1 MRELTVERMTEKLS
15 GFLSPGNQIPPPAP
29 AGDEAAADEYVK
41 LQMSLFKNAGVRAN
55 PEYQRV
61 LRNGFLFVQRV
72 LQGGDLHGSFWDW
85 IDRFYFEAFAPWRAG
100 RREILEEQEKQAA
113 AFSGIAGTSDSA
125 PDLSWL
131 PGMNPVLRHP
141 GVKKAVEEGRL
152 HLYLWVEP
160 FSMPDAWTLLPGGV
174 MTTFAR
180 PGPVVDDFTAIT
192 RGLAGRLAALS
203 DPTRL
208 FILRL
213 IRNIDMTNTD
223 MAEYLNLSRPTVSIH
238 ARILR
243 EVGLIR
249 SHEDGR
255 AVRHEIVP
263 EEVHRLF
270 RDLETYLDLP
280 VNK

>member
-1 MRELTVERMTEKLS
+1 
-15 GFLSPGNQIPPPAP
+15 
-29 AGDEAAADEYVK
+29 
-41 LQMSLFKNAGVRAN
+41 
-55 PEYQRV
+55 
-61 LRNGFLFVQRV
+61 
-72 LQGGDLHGSFWDW
+72 
-85 IDRFYFEAFAPWRAG
+85 
-100 RREILEEQEKQAA
+100 
-113 AFSGIAGTSDSA
+113 
-125 PDLSWL
+125 
-131 PGMNPVLRHP
+131 
-141 GVKKAVEEGRL
+141 
-152 HLYLWVEP
+152 
-160 FSMPDAWTLLPGGV
+160 
-174 MTTFAR
+174 
-180 PGPVVDDFTAIT
+180 VVDDFTAIT